1 MKILIVEDDANI
13 LSFLSRG
20 LVESNYTVTTAMD
33 GEEGE
38 YLALTNSYDVVIL
51 DWMLPH
57 KNGIDLLQSI
67 REKNIITP
75 VLMLSAKGEIKDKIF
90 GLKHGADDY
99 LSKPFSFEEL
109 EARLE
114 SLYRRGLTQGNN
126 SFTFGDLIIDI
137 DKKSVIKDAQ
147 TVTLSLK
154 EYELLLFLIKNKN
167 AIVSNTMIEEQ
178 LWGDEEY
185 KNSNVIQVTIYNLKK
200 KIGKELIKNQRGLG
214 YMLEIK

>member
-20 LVESNYTVTTAMD
+20 LVESNHTVITAMD

-38 YLALTNSYDVVIL
+38 YLALMNSYDVIIL

-137 DKKSVIKDAQ
+137 DKKSIIKDAQ

-154 EYELLLFLIKNKN
+154 EYELLLFLIKHKN
-167 AIVSNTMIEEQ
+167 AIVSNAMIEEQ

-185 KNSNVIQVTIYNLKK
+185 NNSNVIQVTIYNLKK
-200 KIGKELIKNQRGLG
+200 KVTTHLPTKNGTNIAICRV
-214 YMLEIK
+214 

>member
-13 LSFLSRG
+13 LSFLNRG
-20 LVESNYTVTTAMD
+20 LVESNHTVITAMD

-38 YLALTNSYDVVIL
+38 YLALTNSYDVIIL

-67 REKNIITP
+67 REKNITTP
-75 VLMLSAKGEIKDKIF
+75 VLILSAKGEIKDKIF

-99 LSKPFSFEEL
+99 LSKPFSFDEL
-109 EARLE
+109 EARVE
-114 SLYRRGLTQGNN
+114 ALYRRSLTQGNN
-126 SFTFGDLIIDI
+126 SFVFGDLIIDI
-137 DKKSVIKDAQ
+137 DKKSIIKDAQ
-147 TVTLSLK
+147 IVTLSLK
-154 EYELLLFLIKNKN
+154 EYELLLFLIKHKN
-167 AIVSNTMIEEQ
+167 AIVSNAMIEEQ

-185 KNSNVIQVTIYNLKK
+185 KNSNVIQVTIYNIKK

-214 YMLEIK
+214 YILEIK